1 MEIQTVSQE
10 PLVHTIRWV
19 MGKLPNKDYP
29 KAVLSIDARA
39 TFVRSGG
46 QSEDELRVIEYLI
59 KRAPQCW
66 DIHRARG
73 YWKIVFRHLTQ
84 AEALELYLQQFPN
97 QLSDAQLLQLRR
109 YVATVFQLS
118 PDYVDFVFSARQF
131 IIHPQRKRR
140 SRIFGCC

>member
-59 KRAPQCW
+59 KRAPQ
-66 DIHRARG
+66 DSGIHRTRA
-73 YWKIVFRHLTQ
+73 YWKIVLKHLSRE
-84 AEALELYLQQFPN
+84 EALALYLKQFPS
-97 QLSDAQLLQLRR
+97 QISDAYLDQLQRCCHSVFALPADKINAAFKHRDFSVHRQIKERR
-109 YVATVFQLS
+109 PVMGY
-118 PDYVDFVFSARQF
+118 R
-131 IIHPQRKRR
+131 
-140 SRIFGCC
+140 